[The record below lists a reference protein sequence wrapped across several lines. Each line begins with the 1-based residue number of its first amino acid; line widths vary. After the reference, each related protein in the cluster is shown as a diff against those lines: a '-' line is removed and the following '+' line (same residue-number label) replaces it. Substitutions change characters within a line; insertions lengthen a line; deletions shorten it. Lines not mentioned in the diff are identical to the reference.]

1 MFVKPT
7 KEQRQF
13 IPTPLAGSDKLKKVG
28 VDFVAFDYLAN
39 ANDVNNVI
47 EECGVK
53 DEMEPSSANIL
64 EGKDLATGTDFRS
77 FDPRSL
83 RGE

>member
-1 MFVKPT
+1 MKYVKPT

-13 IPTPLAGSDKLKKVG
+13 IPTPLVAKSNIKKVG
-28 VDFVAFDYLAN
+28 VDFVAFDYVAN
-39 ANDVNNVI
+39 ANDVNKV
-47 EECGVK
+47 EEEPVCN
-53 DEMEPSSANIL
+53 EMEPSTANIL
-64 EGKDLATGTDFRS
+64 EGKKLATGTDFRS